1 MWAPL
6 CLSLFLLPSTFAIE
20 APTSPPFGHPR
31 GLGEQVQTVSD
42 TTLNVLDFGASTDAD
57 GLTNQKAVNSAIAA
71 LSQGDSL
78 VIPKGTF
85 KMVGG
90 VVATGLRNVTITLDG
105 VLEFE
110 YNPDDWPLD
119 PDQKS
124 EKFMDCIHISESID
138 VVITSSTV
146 GLVNGGGKP
155 WWDKMIAG
163 TLPPKNSDSRPKLIH
178 LSRTADVLIEKITMV
193 NSPSWNLVVDAV
205 RAEIR
210 NIEVKTDREYQ
221 RALKERKYY
230 STSSDAKDKLKEWL
244 VDKVSGLIP
253 AWLLEPED
261 LNTDGIDPSGID
273 FWIHDVKI
281 HNDDDSIA
289 VKPSIGGSV
298 GVDGTEYDCSQNMLL
313 ENMEL
318 VGFGASIGSVPPNV
332 NRKCVDGITMRNV
345 SMPGT
350 GKGIY
355 IKSNGNDCIGKTS
368 QLSNLLFEDFSI
380 IDPFW
385 YAIWIGPQQQHEPG
399 SDLGLD
405 CALIYPLHD
414 SQCPTQGCSDF
425 ENITFRNVEIVNPKL
440 SPGAILGN
448 STNPMRN
455 IHFENVVV
463 KQDSQVL
470 GRWPWHEDKYPF
482 TGTYESINC
491 GTCTCNGCSPL
502 PEGFVEV

>member
-1 MWAPL
+1 MRAAL
-6 CLSLFLLPSTFAIE
+6 ALLALTALPITFAID
-20 APTSPPFGHPR
+20 APTSPPFIHPR
-31 GLGEQVQTVSD
+31 GKGEIVLPVSG
-42 TTLNVLDFGASTDAD
+42 TTLSIIDFGASTDAD

-85 KMVGG
+85 KLVGG
-90 VVATGLRNVTITLDG
+90 VVASGLRNNTITIDG
-105 VLEFE
+105 TLEFE
-110 YNPDDWPLD
+110 YNADDWPLD
-119 PDQKS
+119 PDQKN
-124 EKFMDCIHISESID
+124 EKFMDCIHVEDSID
-138 VVITSSTV
+138 VAITSSTV
-146 GLVNGGGKP
+146 GIINGGGKP

-178 LSRTADVLIEKITMV
+178 FVSTADVLIEKIEMV
-193 NSPSWNLVVDAV
+193 NSPSWNLVVDAT

-210 NIEVKTDREYQ
+210 NIEVKTNREYQ
-221 RALKERKYY
+221 RELKTKKYY
-230 STSSDAKDKLKEWL
+230 SSSSDAKDKVKEWL

-281 HNDDDSIA
+281 YNDDDSIA
-289 VKPSIGGSV
+289 VKPSKGGSV
-298 GVDGTEYDCSQNMLL
+298 GIDGTKYDCTQNMLL

-318 VGFGASIGSVPPNV
+318 VGFGASIGSVPPTPD
-332 NRKCVDGITMRNV
+332 RKCIDGITMRNV

-355 IKSNGNDCIGKTS
+355 IKSNGNDCQDGKT
-368 QLSNLLFEDFSI
+368 
-380 IDPFW
+380 
-385 YAIWIGPQQQHEPG
+385 
-399 SDLGLD
+399 
-405 CALIYPLHD
+405 
-414 SQCPTQGCSDF
+414 QCPTQGCSDF

-448 STNPMRN
+448 SSNPMRN

-463 KQDSQVL
+463 KQDSHVL
-470 GRWPWHEDKYPF
+470 GRWPWHEDKFPF
-482 TGTYESINC
+482 EGTYESVNC

-502 PEGFVEV
+502 PAGFVEV